1 MKRFA
6 SLRLPGLVVAC
17 AAIVALWL
25 TRDRGRIGDVSF
37 AEVGSPARPVATGVN
52 EGVVEPNASG
62 ERSSGAE
69 HWYVEPG
76 AFVDLSGR
84 VYLDG
89 KPAPNTAVVLRD
101 VLTTEGAMPPLEI
114 TSDARGAFVAHAPR
128 IRGWYRVSATGEGLA
143 PAWAVVPGDASKD
156 DVELRLE
163 TCKLQIYGD
172 VRDASGGEVPGA
184 RVSLEDAPS
193 HAAVAND
200 HGRFELCVP
209 PRTVRVRVDA
219 DGYGPW
225 TKSVTPRGAQR
236 QDVVLMPEASI
247 VGTTVAAGAGAPIPW
262 ALVTVRTSGE
272 LVRELQ
278 ADEHGAF
285 TVARIAP
292 GSYTVE
298 ARAPGAKSHHPV
310 DVGVFASARA
320 TVTVPLDARV
330 RVAGKVV
337 SASGPVTRTSINVG
351 FSATFEWAT
360 AVRTNDAGEFVL
372 DDAPV
377 GNLFVKVDPYEVE
390 SPRTVRVG
398 DDGLRD
404 LVVRVIA
411 KAEIE
416 VTVRSDGV
424 PVRDAT
430 VYLRG
435 AASSDT
441 RTTSALGV
449 AKFRGLE
456 GGDYRVHAEHE
467 DHFVVQEHVQVAP
480 NGKALP
486 LVLDLAAARQ
496 VLGRVVDDHGDPVDG
511 ARVSFTLASSTEDG
525 GASATTGA
533 DGTFRGGPLR
543 GPATYRAKVTQSG
556 AELDTVNAPELTVPA
571 SGPVTP
577 GNLVLVVKGRRQEL
591 GGAVVDAAG
600 GAVRDARVIVTRPER
615 HSPTIATTY
624 TGSDGTFALRGLGV
638 GPFAVKAIDA
648 SGSEIELKPVSLPSA
663 PLRLVL
669 PPVGA
674 IAGTL
679 KGFTRTPSIM
689 AWSIAGYEWDF
700 HPATMDGARFRIDGL
715 SRGRYHVAASTPD
728 AAAQTTVDVAGDGTL
743 EIELVASEKRTL
755 RGRVLDFVT
764 AAPLADMR
772 CQLAPDLGDTR
783 SPVVVPGLVFTDA
796 SGSFTFS
803 DVPRSPLYTW
813 CMGDGAVRGGVARFP
828 PDDETPV
835 TVWGLDLRGKPSLDT
850 GTLGLTLADDHPF
863 SRRVVAVEPRGPAE
877 RVGVKP
883 GDVFMTVGDKSV
895 TEVGNGIVRSYL
907 ALLLASAG
915 TKAVP
920 IVVDRGGSS
929 VALTFRL

>member
-1 MKRFA
+1 MNRRTPHA
-6 SLRLPGLVVAC
+6 SSLMSGLVVAC

-25 TRDRGRIGDVSF
+25 TRDRGEVGDVSF
-37 AEVGSPARPVATGVN
+37 AEVGSAARPVAIDVG
-52 EGVVEPNASG
+52 EAEPDT
-62 ERSSGAE
+62 RSELDAGSKYWFAKS
-69 HWYVEPG
+69 G
-76 AFVDLSGR
+76 AFVDLAGR
-84 VYLDG
+84 VYVDG
-89 KPAPNTAVVLRD
+89 KPAPDTVVVLRD
-101 VLTTEGAMPPLEI
+101 VLTTDGVLPPLAI
-114 TSDARGAFVAHAPR
+114 RTDANGAFVAHAPR
-128 IRGWYRVSATGEGLA
+128 IRGWYRLSASGPGLA

-163 TCKLQIYGD
+163 TCKLQLYGD
-172 VRDASGGEVPGA
+172 VRDASGGAVPGA

-200 HGRFELCVP
+200 RGRFELCVP
-209 PRTVRVRVDA
+209 PRTVRLRVDA
-219 DGYGPW
+219 AGYGPW

-247 VGTTVAAGAGAPIPW
+247 SGTTVAAAANVPIPW
-262 ALVTVRTSGE
+262 ALVTVRTNGE

-278 ADEHGAF
+278 SDEHGAF
-285 TVARIAP
+285 TVERIAP

-298 ARAPGAKSHHPV
+298 ARARGAKSHHPV

-320 TVTVPLDARV
+320 SVTVPLDARV

-337 SASGPVTRTSINVG
+337 SDAGPVTRTSINVG
-351 FSATFEWAT
+351 FSSTFEWAT

-372 DDAPV
+372 DDAPI

-398 DDGLRD
+398 EEGVSD
-404 LVVRVIA
+404 LVVHVVA
-411 KAEIE
+411 KSEIE
-416 VTVRSDGV
+416 VTVRGDGV
-424 PVRDAT
+424 PLRDAT

-435 AASSDT
+435 TASSDT
-441 RTTSALGV
+441 KTTSALGV

-456 GGDYRVHAEHE
+456 GGEYRVYAEHE
-467 DHFVVQEHVQVAP
+467 DQFVVQEHVQIAP
-480 NGKALP
+480 KSKVLP
-486 LVLDLAAARQ
+486 LVLELAAARQ
-496 VLGRVVDDHGDPVDG
+496 VQGRVVDDKGVPVDG
-511 ARVSFTLASSTEDG
+511 ARVAFTMTSSTEDG
-525 GASATTGA
+525 GASAITGA

-543 GPATYRAKVTQSG
+543 GPATYRAKVTRSG
-556 AELDTVNAPELTVPA
+556 AELDAVNAPELTVPA

-577 GNLVLVVKGRRQEL
+577 GNLVLVVKARRQEL
-591 GGAVVDAAG
+591 GGVVVDAAG
-600 GAVRDARVIVTRPER
+600 AAVCDARVIVTRPER
-615 HSPTIATTY
+615 HSPTIETTY
-624 TGSDGTFALRGLGV
+624 TGSDGAFALRGLGT
-638 GPFAVKAIDA
+638 GPFAIKAIDA
-648 SGSEIELKPVSLPSA
+648 SGSEVELKPVSLPSA

-669 PPVGA
+669 PPVGS

-689 AWSIAGYEWDF
+689 AWSVAGYEWDF

-728 AAAQTTVDVAGDGTL
+728 AAAQTTVDVTGEGTL
-743 EIELVASEKRTL
+743 EIELVASERRTL

-764 AAPLADMR
+764 AAPLVDLR

-828 PDDETPV
+828 ADDETPV

-863 SRRVVAVEPRGPAE
+863 SRRVVSVEPRGAAE
-877 RVGVKP
+877 RVGLKP
-883 GDVFMTVGDKSV
+883 GDVFMTVGEKSV

-907 ALLLASAG
+907 TLLLTSAQ
-915 TKAVP
+915 AVP
-920 IVVDRGGSS
+920 IVVDRAGMS
-929 VALTFRL
+929 VALSFRL